1 MKLLLVITLQAL
13 LSTTSCTT
21 LTTPFNARE
30 ATIETVHNA
39 LFSRI
44 NTCRDIVSSFIASIE
59 AHNPTINAVLTLNP
73 NALSIAD
80 ELDAQLSVG
89 NATGVLF
96 CVPVLLKDNY
106 DTKDMNT
113 TGGSLAL
120 AGSQPSEDAPS
131 VTVMKRAGAIML
143 GKLNLHELALE
154 GISVSSLGGQTFNPY
169 DQTRTPGGS
178 SGGTGAAIGAGFAVF
193 GTGKDHT
200 YFVQECTC

>member
-1 MKLLLVITLQAL
+1 MKLSPIITIQAL
-13 LSTTSCTT
+13 LTTTT
-21 LTTPFNARE
+21 ATVTLHTSFDARE

-39 LFSRI
+39 LFSRL
-44 NTCRDIVSSFIASIE
+44 NTCRDIVSSFIARIE
-59 AHNPTINAVLTLNP
+59 AYNPTINAVLTLNP
-73 NALSIAD
+73 HALDIAD
-80 ELDAQLSVG
+80 ELDARLSIG
-89 NATGVLF
+89 NATGALF

-131 VTVMKRAGAIML
+131 VRAMKDAGAIML
-143 GKLNLHELALE
+143 GKVNLHELALE

-178 SGGTGAAIGAGFAVF
+178 SGGTGAAIAAGFAVF
-193 GTGKDHT
+193 GTGM
-200 YFVQECTC
+200 TC